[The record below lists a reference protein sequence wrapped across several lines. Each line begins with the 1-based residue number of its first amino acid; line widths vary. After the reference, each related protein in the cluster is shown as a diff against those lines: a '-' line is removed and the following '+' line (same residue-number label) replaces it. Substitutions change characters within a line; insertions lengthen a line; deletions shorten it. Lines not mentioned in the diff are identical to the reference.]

1 MSDTRLDIHRI
12 RAILP
17 HRYPFLLIDRV
28 LDYQLHQSLRAVK
41 NVSVNEPFFHGHF
54 PARPVFPGVLI
65 LEAIAQAS
73 AVLASRG
80 LSADGDNPA
89 ESNGDAPNENIIFL
103 FAGIDK
109 ARFKRPV
116 EPGDQ
121 LLIEVSE
128 MHRKSR
134 IWKYAGRASVDGEL
148 AAVADILFTYRRI

>member
-1 MSDTRLDIHRI
+1 MMTDSTRIDIHRI

-28 LDYQLHQSLRAVK
+28 LDYELHKRLSAVK
-41 NVSVNEPFFHGHF
+41 NVSINEPFFQGHF

-73 AVLASRG
+73 AILASRG
-80 LSADGDNPA
+80 LGA
-89 ESNGDAPNENIIFL
+89 EPDENTIFL

-121 LLIEVSE
+121 LLIEVTE
-128 MHRKSR
+128 IYCKSR
-134 IWKYAGRASVDGEL
+134 IWKYSGKASVDGEL
-148 AAVADILFTYRRI
+148 AALAEIRFTYRQV

>member
-1 MSDTRLDIHRI
+1 MTESNRIDIHEI
-12 RAILP
+12 RKILP

-28 LDYQLHQSLRAVK
+28 LDYELHTTLRAIK
-41 NVSVNEPFFHGHF
+41 NVTVNEPFFQGHF

-73 AVLASRG
+73 AILASRG
-80 LSADGDNPA
+80 L
-89 ESNGDAPNENIIFL
+89 NEEPDENTIFL

-121 LLIEVSE
+121 LLIDVSE
-128 MHRKSR
+128 THSKNKV
-134 IWKYAGRASVDGEL
+134 WKYAGRASVDGSL
-148 AAVADILFTYRRI
+148 CAVADILFTYRRV